1 MRFLKHTSIFLLLL
15 SCTIARTQPAQPAA
29 TNVDCLKGA
38 VKDLKPILA
47 APASDDKAIDAK
59 KGKIARVLSRWP
71 VYVCYMADNDVRAA
85 LMGVAEQKRQDKQP
99 GSSNS
104 ASGSTSL
111 VNKGSSPWLFG
122 FALEHGGL
130 TQSTDGNTITFRGNV
145 ANSIRALLKSS
156 YLGSYQL
163 GEKDPLVQY
172 LAKLSFGVSFD
183 TTADQGSTTSGFTP
197 NSSNL
202 SGFSAK
208 YEFINHRDP
217 RDKRWRSKWHDLSTT
232 VGMDFTNALG
242 ELSDVLKSTALFA
255 DWRDEGVKALIALP
269 SDASDDKIL
278 PVLQDRANSFVATFG
293 NSAEV
298 NNAVTRLTS
307 SISNYIEREN
317 NVFSEIRNTPLLTL
331 EYNFVR
337 QSLPANQNVTSVQP
351 AQSIPD
357 LSTLTLVLERG
368 FKGVNAPELTLNA
381 ESTWFNS
388 SVAGNPGAG
397 RLRDYRAS
405 GQLDVPLKTIQNVGQ
420 PTLSFAGQFLAL
432 VEEPL
437 GQKVM
442 LNGVTI
448 DRRGNIGVFQTK
460 LSIPVKDSGLKIPI
474 SFTYAS
480 RTELIK
486 ENDVRG
492 NVGITLD
499 LDSLFSKAK

>member
-1 MRFLKHTSIFLLLL
+1 MRFLRYTAGFLLVL
-15 SCTIARTQPAQPAA
+15 SYMIARSQAPQPTT
-29 TNVDCLKGA
+29 TNTDCLQGTI
-38 VKDLKPILA
+38 KDLKPILA
-47 APASDDKAIDAK
+47 APASDDKS
-59 KGKIARVLSRWP
+59 GKIARILNRWP

-208 YEFINHRDP
+208 YELINHRDP
-217 RDKRWRSKWHDLSTT
+217 RDRRWRKEWHALSTT
-232 VGMDFTNALG
+232 VGMDFTDAFGQLG
-242 ELSDVLKSTALFA
+242 DVLRSTAPFEA
-255 DWRDEGVKALIALP
+255 WRKDGIDALLALP
-269 SDASDDKIL
+269 ADASDDQIL
-278 PVLQDRANSFVATFG
+278 AVLQDRTKSFVSTFG
-293 NSAEV
+293 NTAEV
-298 NNAVTRLTS
+298 NNAVARLTS
-307 SISNYIEREN
+307 SISNYIQREN
-317 NVFSEIRNTPLLTL
+317 TVFSEIRNTPLLTL
-331 EYNFVR
+331 AYNFVR
-337 QSLPANQNVTSVQP
+337 QSLPTNQNVTSVQP

-357 LSTLTLVLERG
+357 LSSLTLVLERG

-388 SVAGNPGAG
+388 SVAGNPGVG

-420 PTLSFAGQFLAL
+420 LTLSFAGQFLAL

-448 DRRGNIGVFQTK
+448 DRRGNMGVFQTK

-486 ENDVRG
+486 ESDVRG

-499 LDSLFSKAK
+499 LDSLFSKEK

>member
-1 MRFLKHTSIFLLLL
+1 MRFLRYTASFLLVL
-15 SCTIARTQPAQPAA
+15 SCTIARTQAAQPTT
-29 TNVDCLKGA
+29 TNTDCLKGT
-38 VKDLKPILA
+38 VKDLKLILA
-47 APASDDKAIDAK
+47 AQDTQDEKR
-59 KGKIARVLSRWP
+59 GKITRALSRWP
-71 VYVCYMADNDVRAA
+71 VYVCYMADTEVSTA

-111 VNKGSSPWLFG
+111 VNKGSSPWLWG

-130 TQSTDGNTITFRGNV
+130 TQSTDGNTITFRGNIT
-145 ANSIRALLKSS
+145 NSIRALLKSS
-156 YLGSYQL
+156 YSGSYQL

-183 TTADQGSTTSGFTP
+183 TTADQGSTTSGFAP
-197 NSSNL
+197 NSNNL

-232 VGMDFTNALG
+232 VGMEFTNALG
-242 ELSDVLKSTALFA
+242 QLGDVLRSTAPFA
-255 DWRDEGVKALIALP
+255 AWRDDGTNAVIALP
-269 SDASDDKIL
+269 ADASDEQIL
-278 PVLQDRANSFVATFG
+278 AVIKDRADSFVTTFG
-293 NSAEV
+293 NTAEV
-298 NNAVTRLTS
+298 NNAVTGLTS

-317 NVFSEIRNTPLLTL
+317 TVFSEIRNTPLLTL

-337 QSLPANQNVTSVQP
+337 QSLPTSQNVTSVHP

-388 SVAGNPGAG
+388 SVAGNPGVG

-442 LNGVTI
+442 LNGITI
-448 DRRGNIGVFQTK
+448 DRRGNMGVFQTK

-486 ENDVRG
+486 ESDIRG

>member
-1 MRFLKHTSIFLLLL
+1 MRFLRYAASFLLVL
-15 SCTIARTQPAQPAA
+15 SCTIARTQAPQPTT
-29 TNVDCLKGA
+29 TNTDCLKGA
-38 VKDLKPILA
+38 IRDLKPILA
-47 APASDDKAIDAK
+47 APASDDKS
-59 KGKIARVLSRWP
+59 GRIARVLSRWP
-71 VYVCYMADNDVRAA
+71 VYVCYMAETDVRTA

-111 VNKGSSPWLFG
+111 VNKGSSPWLWG

-183 TTADQGSTTSGFTP
+183 TTANQGSTTSGFAP

-208 YEFINHRDP
+208 YEFLNHRDP

-242 ELSDVLKSTALFA
+242 QLGDVLRSTAPFDA
-255 DWRDEGVKALIALP
+255 WIHDGTNAVAALP
-269 SDASDDKIL
+269 ADASDDQIL
-278 PVLQDRANSFVATFG
+278 AVLKDRADNFVATFG
-293 NSAEV
+293 NTADV
-298 NNAVTRLTS
+298 NSAVTRLTT

-317 NVFSEIRNTPLLTL
+317 TVFSEIRNTPLLTL

-337 QSLPANQNVTSVQP
+337 QSLPTSQNVTSVQP

-388 SVAGNPGAG
+388 SVAGNPGVG

-448 DRRGNIGVFQTK
+448 DRRGNMGVFQTK

-486 ENDVRG
+486 ESDVRG